1 MFAPNG
7 LHKRFG
13 SPNPHSARAM
23 QDGVRLA
30 LLHFLQQLT
39 NFQRGCRDDL
49 DAAAFRLR
57 YDFVHYWKRA
67 MGAGPDNEPL
77 ASPGNFFLGR
87 KRRVAKLFAELLR
100 RSFLPFPHFTAVD
113 HHIMSVALS
122 LDLYLAK
129 FDQSRFHVS
138 ILRSLELQ
146 GNRDRVLRRT
156 CAYIGLFVQPN
167 RWRSE

>member
-57 YDFVHYWKRA
+57 YDFVHYRKRA
-67 MGAGPDNEPL
+67 MGAGPDNELL
-77 ASPGNFFLGR
+77 ASPGNFYPVR
-87 KRRVAKLFAELLR
+87 KRSVAELFAELLG
-100 RSFLPFPHFTAVD
+100 RSFLAFPHFATVD
-113 HHIMSVALS
+113 YHIMRVAFS
-122 LDLYLAK
+122 LDLDLAK
-129 FDQSRFHVS
+129 FHESCFHVS
-138 ILRSLELQ
+138 MFRWLKIQ
-146 GNRDRVLRRT
+146 GKRR
-156 CAYIGLFVQPN
+156 GF
-167 RWRSE
+167 